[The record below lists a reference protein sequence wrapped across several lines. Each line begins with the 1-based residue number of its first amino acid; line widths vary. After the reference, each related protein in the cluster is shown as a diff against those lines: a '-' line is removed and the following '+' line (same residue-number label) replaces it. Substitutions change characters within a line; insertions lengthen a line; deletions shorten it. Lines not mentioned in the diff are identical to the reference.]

1 MVRRKTK
8 RSRRRKFIKGRWI
21 IVFILLA
28 IPFVYFGKRIYKLID
43 VRQQENSLKREILIK
58 EAENEVL
65 SNRIDEYKKG
75 NLLEAKARD
84 ELGMIK
90 KNEKVY
96 LILKK

>member
-1 MVRRKTK
+1 M
-8 RSRRRKFIKGRWI
+8 
-21 IVFILLA
+21 LLT
-28 IPFVYFGKRIYKLID
+28 IPLIYLGKRIYKLID
-43 VRQQENSLKREILIK
+43 ARQQENSIKREMFTT

-65 SNRIDEYKKG
+65 QNRIDEYKKG

-90 KNEKVY
+90 ENEKVY